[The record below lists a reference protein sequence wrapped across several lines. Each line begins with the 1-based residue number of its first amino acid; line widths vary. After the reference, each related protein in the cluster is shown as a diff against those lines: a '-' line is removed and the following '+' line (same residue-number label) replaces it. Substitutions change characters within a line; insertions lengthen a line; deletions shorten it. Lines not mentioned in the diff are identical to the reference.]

1 MTIGVTTKKA
11 SKAPT
16 MGKVVELFGAQAQV
30 MEFIQ
35 DASELGLAVRARN
48 SLMRSMTKDDKILAG
63 ALARSVLR
71 LLD

>member
-1 MTIGVTTKKA
+1 
-11 SKAPT
+11 
-16 MGKVVELFGAQAQV
+16 MGKVVELFAAQAQV
-30 MEFIQ
+30 MEFIH
-35 DASELGLAVRARN
+35 DASERGLAVGARN